1 MLPPSPPPAGEG
13 DSEQWGASFAFQ
25 HQIRG
30 IFYTNPRYQPPSAH
44 SHSPPHSGI
53 VGQTGLTY
61 TLHMFHVY
69 SFIQEHSNKY
79 YLLMAKNF
87 VQFILQCFSL
97 KVIFQDICK
106 IFAGV
111 YRMRTAEIGLL
122 HFIELFT
129 PRRLLLAA
137 DNPDAGWLT
146 APAPLPV
153 PHLSSP
159 ACNQ

>member
-1 MLPPSPPPAGEG
+1 MGSQFCIPASDPG
-13 DSEQWGASFAFQ
+13 
-25 HQIRG
+25 HIL
-30 IFYTNPRYQPPSAH
+30 YQPSLSPSLCSQRTAPRTRAL
-44 SHSPPHSGI
+44 S
-53 VGQTGLTY
+53 GQTGLTY

-137 DNPDAGWLT
+137 G
-146 APAPLPV
+146 
-153 PHLSSP
+153 
-159 ACNQ
+159 C

>member
-1 MLPPSPPPAGEG
+1 MGSQFCIPASDPG
-13 DSEQWGASFAFQ
+13 
-25 HQIRG
+25 HIL
-30 IFYTNPRYQPPSAH
+30 YQPLVILLPLLTAPRTRAVS
-44 SHSPPHSGI
+44 
-53 VGQTGLTY
+53 GQTGLTY

-129 PRRLLLAA
+129 PRWHWADQQEWQSRIRNLEELLRGREEL
-137 DNPDAGWLT
+137 
-146 APAPLPV
+146 
-153 PHLSSP
+153 LSLQQSHSI
-159 ACNQ
+159 NY

>member
-1 MLPPSPPPAGEG
+1 MGSQFCIPASDPG
-13 DSEQWGASFAFQ
+13 
-25 HQIRG
+25 HIL
-30 IFYTNPRYQPPSAH
+30 YQPSLSPSLCSQRTAPRTRAL
-44 SHSPPHSGI
+44 S
-53 VGQTGLTY
+53 GQTGLTY

-137 DNPDAGWLT
+137 GCWQSWCRLADGSCSAPRAPSLIPRVQSVMTASAGL
-146 APAPLPV
+146 
-153 PHLSSP
+153 
-159 ACNQ
+159 

>member
-1 MLPPSPPPAGEG
+1 
-13 DSEQWGASFAFQ
+13 
-25 HQIRG
+25 
-30 IFYTNPRYQPPSAH
+30 
-44 SHSPPHSGI
+44 
-53 VGQTGLTY
+53 
-61 TLHMFHVY
+61 MFHVY

-137 DNPDAGWLT
+137 G
-146 APAPLPV
+146 
-153 PHLSSP
+153 
-159 ACNQ
+159 C

>member
-1 MLPPSPPPAGEG
+1 MGSQFCIPASDPG
-13 DSEQWGASFAFQ
+13 
-25 HQIRG
+25 HIL
-30 IFYTNPRYQPPSAH
+30 YQPSLSSSLCSQRTAPRTRALS
-44 SHSPPHSGI
+44 
-53 VGQTGLTY
+53 GQTGLTY

-137 DNPDAGWLT
+137 GCWQSWCRLADGSCSAPRAPSLIPRVQSVMTASAGL
-146 APAPLPV
+146 
-153 PHLSSP
+153 
-159 ACNQ
+159 

>member
-1 MLPPSPPPAGEG
+1 MDKNFNLFLGTCYRAVHCYHHHHHQQQGRGTANNGEPVLHSSIRSGAG
-13 DSEQWGASFAFQ
+13 AYF
-25 HQIRG
+25 IP
-30 IFYTNPRYQPPSAH
+30 NPHY
-44 SHSPPHSGI
+44 PPHCLLTTLTRVI
-53 VGQTGLTY
+53 VRPDKSH
-61 TLHMFHVY
+61 LHVFHVY

-106 IFAGV
+106 IFAAV

-129 PRRLLLAA
+129 PRGSCWCWLLQ
-137 DNPDAGWLT
+137 
-146 APAPLPV
+146 
-153 PHLSSP
+153 S
-159 ACNQ
+159 

>member
-1 MLPPSPPPAGEG
+1 MGSQFCIPASDPG
-13 DSEQWGASFAFQ
+13 
-25 HQIRG
+25 HIL
-30 IFYTNPRYQPPSAH
+30 YQPSLSSSLCSQRTAPRTRALS
-44 SHSPPHSGI
+44 
-53 VGQTGLTY
+53 GQTGLTY

-137 DNPDAGWLT
+137 G
-146 APAPLPV
+146 
-153 PHLSSP
+153 
-159 ACNQ
+159 C

>member
-1 MLPPSPPPAGEG
+1 MGSQFCIPASDPG
-13 DSEQWGASFAFQ
+13 
-25 HQIRG
+25 HIL
-30 IFYTNPRYQPPSAH
+30 YQPLVILLPLLTAH
-44 SHSPPHSGI
+44 SSPHSGI
-53 VGQTGLTY
+53 VRQTGLTY

-137 DNPDAGWLT
+137 G
-146 APAPLPV
+146 
-153 PHLSSP
+153 
-159 ACNQ
+159 C

>member
-1 MLPPSPPPAGEG
+1 MDKNFNLFLGTCYRAGHCYHHYHQQQGRGTLNNGEPVLHSSIRSGAYFIPTLVIFLPLLTA
-13 DSEQWGASFAFQ
+13 
-25 HQIRG
+25 
-30 IFYTNPRYQPPSAH
+30 PRTRAVS
-44 SHSPPHSGI
+44 
-53 VGQTGLTY
+53 GQTGLTY

-137 DNPDAGWLT
+137 G
-146 APAPLPV
+146 
-153 PHLSSP
+153 
-159 ACNQ
+159 C

>member
-1 MLPPSPPPAGEG
+1 
-13 DSEQWGASFAFQ
+13 
-25 HQIRG
+25 
-30 IFYTNPRYQPPSAH
+30 
-44 SHSPPHSGI
+44 
-53 VGQTGLTY
+53 
-61 TLHMFHVY
+61 
-69 SFIQEHSNKY
+69 
-79 YLLMAKNF
+79 MAKNF

-129 PRRLLLAA
+129 PRSSCCLLTAGCC
-137 DNPDAGWLT
+137 NPDAGLLT

-153 PHLSSP
+153 SHLSSP

>member
-1 MLPPSPPPAGEG
+1 MDKNFNLFLGTCYRAGHCYHHHHQQGRGTLNNGEPVLHSSIRSGAYFIPTLVIFLPLLTA
-13 DSEQWGASFAFQ
+13 
-25 HQIRG
+25 
-30 IFYTNPRYQPPSAH
+30 PRTRAVS
-44 SHSPPHSGI
+44 
-53 VGQTGLTY
+53 GQTGLTY

-137 DNPDAGWLT
+137 G
-146 APAPLPV
+146 
-153 PHLSSP
+153 
-159 ACNQ
+159 C